1 MFGDW
6 VWSCIIYLPLAK
18 SFYLFHFCIF
28 ATKSRMPLERCI
40 IALLPCSITLAPQ
53 VFIGSYFTNP
63 YIFKRTDILS
73 SHSEVFSR
81 YSFIFKVC
89 YLAWTF
95 PQTCTRHFSHILGC
109 QYEMYLKFPTASI
122 FFVCFS
128 AHFICFDNR

>member
-6 VWSCIIYLPLAK
+6 VWSCIIYLPLQKVFA
-18 SFYLFHFCIF
+18 FFIF
-28 ATKSRMPLERCI
+28 VFFVSKRRMSLEQC
-40 IALLPCSITLAPQ
+40 IALQPCSITLAPQ
-53 VFIGSYFTNP
+53 VFIGSYFTHP

-73 SHSEVFSR
+73 SHSEMFSR

-95 PQTCTRHFSHILGC
+95 PQTCTRHFSHILSC
-109 QYEMYLKFPTASI
+109 QYEMYLKFPTASV
-122 FFVCFS
+122 FFVSFA